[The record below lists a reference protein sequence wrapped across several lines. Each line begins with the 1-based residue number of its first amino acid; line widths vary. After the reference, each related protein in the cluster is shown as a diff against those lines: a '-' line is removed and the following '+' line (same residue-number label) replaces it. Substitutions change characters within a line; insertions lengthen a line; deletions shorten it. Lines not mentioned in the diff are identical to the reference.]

1 MTAEVDWV
9 PAEMTLDRVVD
20 EYVMSR
26 NHPAFPVLEGNR
38 VLGLLCLSDIRA
50 VARESWGHVTA
61 REAVPPLAERH
72 VIAPS
77 ADAWDALVRMTAG
90 NCGRLLVMEGEALRG
105 IISRTDIMRLMRTR
119 LELGV

>member
-1 MTAEVDWV
+1 
-9 PAEMTLDRVVD
+9 L
-20 EYVMSR
+20 
-26 NHPAFPVLEGNR
+26 NHPAFPVVDGDR
-38 VLGLLCLSDIRA
+38 VLGILCLSDIRA
-50 VARESWGHVTA
+50 VARESWSYVAAGQ
-61 REAVPPLAERH
+61 AVPPLTEQH